1 MPRRIGCWLAF
12 GAAAAGL
19 VWAGWPGAPDHLAT
33 LINRT
38 DVIVTVV
45 LLAGLP
51 WATRRVFGPAGGSRL
66 ARIVR
71 LSGYA
76 AVFAL
81 ALVKAHVER
90 LGYAA
95 VAGRPMLAGVW
106 AGEILY
112 LVVIA
117 AYVTGL
123 LAVTAWRPPAG
134 PAALAMGAGAG
145 ALAGLVM
152 YALPLRGQPHIA
164 NGWLAGVD
172 GAARVL
178 AVPLMAG
185 VVVAAGWAAA
195 RRTSLRGVLRP
206 QADGPARQAIA
217 AGLCAGMAGALMVS
231 VLGISTIALVP
242 HELARLSWT
251 LPAHQL
257 PPGTVYAFESSVSSS
272 AAGYLLVLVFLP
284 LLGAG
289 LGAWGGLCAA
299 DRSGPRLGG
308 GGGGGPGEPAPAP
321 PPPDGGAELDD
332 EPQPVLVPAGR

>member
-1 MPRRIGCWLAF
+1 MPRRIGYWLAF
-12 GAAAAGL
+12 GVAAAGL

-51 WATRRVFGPAGGSRL
+51 WATRKVFGPVGGSRL
-66 ARIVR
+66 ARIAR
-71 LSGYA
+71 LTGYA

-95 VAGRPMLAGVW
+95 VAGRPMPAGVW

-112 LVVIA
+112 LVVLA
-117 AYVTGL
+117 AYVTGI
-123 LAVTAWRPPAG
+123 LALTAWRPPAG

-152 YALPLRGQPHIA
+152 YALPLRNQPHIT
-164 NGWLAGVD
+164 NGWLAGAD

-178 AVPLMAG
+178 AVPLTAG
-185 VVVAAGWAAA
+185 AVVVAGWAVA
-195 RRTSLRGVLRP
+195 RRTPLRSVLRP
-206 QADGPARQAIA
+206 QAGAPARQAIA
-217 AGLCAGMAGALMVS
+217 AGLWAGMAGALMVS
-231 VLGISTIALVP
+231 VLGIGTIALVP
-242 HELARLSWT
+242 HELGRLSWT
-251 LPAHQL
+251 LPTHQL

-272 AAGYLLVLVFLP
+272 AAGYLLVLVFFP

-299 DRSGPRLGG
+299 ERSGPRPGG
-308 GGGGGPGEPAPAP
+308 DGGPGEPAPLP
-321 PPPDGGAELDD
+321 PPPGGDARLDD

>member
-1 MPRRIGCWLAF
+1 MPRRIGYWLAF

-19 VWAGWPGAPDHLAT
+19 VWAGWRGAPDHLAT

-51 WATRRVFGPAGGSRL
+51 WATRKVFGPVRGSRP
-66 ARIVR
+66 ARIAR
-71 LSGYA
+71 LTGYA
-76 AVFAL
+76 AVLAL
-81 ALVKAHVER
+81 ALVKAHVGR

-95 VAGRPMLAGVW
+95 VAGHPMLAGVW
-106 AGEILY
+106 AGEIFY
-112 LVVIA
+112 LVVVA

-123 LAVTAWRPPAG
+123 LAMTARRPPAG
-134 PAALAMGAGAG
+134 PAALAVGAGAG

-152 YALPLRGQPHIA
+152 YALPLRTQPHIA
-164 NGWLAGVD
+164 NGWLAGMD

-178 AVPLMAG
+178 AVPLTAG
-185 VVVAAGWAAA
+185 AVVVAGWAAA

-206 QADGPARQAIA
+206 QARAQVRQAIA
-217 AGLCAGMAGALMVS
+217 AGLCAGMAGALTVS

-251 LPAHQL
+251 LPTHQL

-272 AAGYLLVLVFLP
+272 AAGYLLVLVFFP

-299 DRSGPRLGG
+299 DRPGSRPG

-321 PPPDGGAELDD
+321 PPPGGDAELDD